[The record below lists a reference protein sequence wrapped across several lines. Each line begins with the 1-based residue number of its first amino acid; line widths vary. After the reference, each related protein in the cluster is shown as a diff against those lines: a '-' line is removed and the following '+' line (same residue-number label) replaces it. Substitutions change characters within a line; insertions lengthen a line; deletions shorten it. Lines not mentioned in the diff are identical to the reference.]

1 MTKRQRTLLIRV
13 GAIVLVFLFAV
24 FLFHIGR
31 QHTVLIDNNT
41 VTRDGV
47 ELQALKLVEVQ
58 VGKKGEVLE
67 MTPRIRDK
75 AVVVGQRHTVK
86 VVYTDASWN
95 EHVHELSF
103 RIPLMQNMVLISLP
117 ALMKN
122 PEDVSF
128 WLENFEGLPTAQS
141 DAPQEEDVVFDELA
155 GFDSF

>member
-1 MTKRQRTLLIRV
+1 MSGTS
-13 GAIVLVFLFAV
+13 
-24 FLFHIGR
+24 
-31 QHTVLIDNNT
+31 
-41 VTRDGV
+41 GV
-47 ELQALKLVEVQ
+47 EACRVQ
-58 VGKKGEVLE
+58 VGKGEVLE

-103 RIPLMQNMVLISLP
+103 KIPLMQNMVLISLP
-117 ALMKN
+117 ALMEK

-128 WLENFEGLPTAQS
+128 WLENFEGLAVTQS
-141 DAPQEEDVVFDELA
+141 DQPQDEEVVFDELA

>member
-13 GAIVLVFLFAV
+13 GAIILILLFAV

-103 RIPLMQNMVLISLP
+103 KIPLMQNMVLISLP
-117 ALMKN
+117 ALMEK

-128 WLENFEGLPTAQS
+128 WLENFEGLAVTQS
-141 DAPQEEDVVFDELA
+141 DQPQDEEVVFDELA

>member
-13 GAIVLVFLFAV
+13 AAIILVFLFAV

-47 ELQALKLVEVQ
+47 ELQALKLAEVQ

-103 RIPLMQNMVLISLP
+103 KIPLMQNMVLISLP
-117 ALMKN
+117 ALMEK

-128 WLENFEGLPTAQS
+128 WLENFEGLAVTQS
-141 DAPQEEDVVFDELA
+141 DQPQDEEVVFDELA